1 MNYVNKF
8 RNIEKARFRIRR
20 TSNTFSRSDF
30 SINGFFQHYSYSFIL
45 YVCFDWTMPIVR
57 LTHNISSALHIG
69 LNIVE
74 RVQTLL
80 VVLHIVCVYYTTDV
94 MDDISLLVSLSP
106 NPNPAERLQEKGSNG
121 KRFDFFF
128 IWTFY
133 RLILFPDPLRSS
145 HLP

>member
-8 RNIEKARFRIRR
+8 RNIEKARFRIWR

-128 IWTFY
+128 IRTFF
-133 RLILFPDPLRSS
+133 RSILFPDPVLNC
-145 HLP
+145 

>member
-1 MNYVNKF
+1 
-8 RNIEKARFRIRR
+8 
-20 TSNTFSRSDF
+20 
-30 SINGFFQHYSYSFIL
+30 
-45 YVCFDWTMPIVR
+45 MPIVR

-94 MDDISLLVSLSP
+94 MDDISLLVSLGP

-128 IWTFY
+128 IRTFF
-133 RLILFPDPLRSS
+133 RSILFPDPPETDTFSQFLNPEIIIVKMGQ
-145 HLP
+145 HNFWTGH

>member
-1 MNYVNKF
+1 
-8 RNIEKARFRIRR
+8 
-20 TSNTFSRSDF
+20 
-30 SINGFFQHYSYSFIL
+30 
-45 YVCFDWTMPIVR
+45 MPIVR

-128 IWTFY
+128 IRTFF
-133 RLILFPDPLRSS
+133 RSILFPDPDLISLIKNS
-145 HLP
+145 KGSIFCDEFILYTSEKFPHVSTTLKDLDIVFKHL

>member
-1 MNYVNKF
+1 
-8 RNIEKARFRIRR
+8 
-20 TSNTFSRSDF
+20 
-30 SINGFFQHYSYSFIL
+30 
-45 YVCFDWTMPIVR
+45 MPIVR

-128 IWTFY
+128 IRTFF
-133 RLILFPDPLRSS
+133 RSILFPDPNRTNIDGSFIAEKAG
-145 HLP
+145 

>member
-1 MNYVNKF
+1 
-8 RNIEKARFRIRR
+8 
-20 TSNTFSRSDF
+20 
-30 SINGFFQHYSYSFIL
+30 
-45 YVCFDWTMPIVR
+45 MPIVR

-128 IWTFY
+128 IRTFF
-133 RLILFPDPLRSS
+133 RSILFPDPDGGPRFRLCAWVKLCSAPIRNSGIFWHMS
-145 HLP
+145 LQCLL